1 MGFKLSLLM
10 ALEIV
15 LVLKDNFPPKKEN
28 HDSCIDKK
36 EHILRILFISLL
48 MREPGG
54 DITIQRE
61 AHIYME

>member
-28 HDSCIDKK
+28 HNSCTDKK
-36 EHILRILFISLL
+36 EHVKDFIYLVINE
-48 MREPGG
+48 R
-54 DITIQRE
+54 TRW
-61 AHIYME
+61 